1 MEEVMARGPNFAY
14 ARDYIRKTYGEPVW
28 NAVLTRLSRDDA
40 EVWNAM
46 LVPEGT
52 YPFVSFKAMTRALSD
67 HIGANSA
74 VELSRMYEHIADC
87 SLNALF
93 KFILQAAS
101 PAFVISQY
109 PMLWSKFF
117 TSGDVIVPVARKGY
131 AELIFIL
138 PEVFLDWLPPACHG
152 YSTKA
157 VKLAG
162 ASDLEQKELSCSRKM
177 NGEWEIRY
185 GLKWNES

>member
-1 MEEVMARGPNFAY
+1 MEEVMARGPNFVY
-14 ARDYIRKTYGEPVW
+14 ARDYIKKTYGEPVW
-28 NAVLTRLSRDDA
+28 EAVLTRLSRDDA
-40 EVWNAM
+40 RVWSAM
-46 LVPEGT
+46 LEPEGT

-74 VELSRMYEHIADC
+74 VELSRMYEYIADS
-87 SLNALF
+87 SLNGLF
-93 KFILQAAS
+93 KFLLQAVS

-117 TSGDVIVPVARKGY
+117 TTGDVTVPVARKGY

-162 ASDLEQKELSCSRKM
+162 AGGLEQKELGCSRKM

-185 GLKWNES
+185 SLKWNES

>member
-1 MEEVMARGPNFAY
+1 MEKVMARGPNFIY
-14 ARDYIRKTYGEPVW
+14 ARDYIKKTYGESVW
-28 NAVLTRLSRDDA
+28 DAALSKLSQDDA
-40 EVWNAM
+40 KVWSAM

-52 YPFVSFKAMTRALSD
+52 YPFVSFKAMTRVLSD

-74 VELSRMYEHIADC
+74 IELSKMYEYIADC
-87 SLNALF
+87 SLNGLF
-93 KFILQAAS
+93 KFILQAVS
-101 PAFVISQY
+101 PSFVISQY

-117 TSGDVIVPVARKGY
+117 TTGDVSVPVARKGY
-131 AELIFIL
+131 AEVMFIL

-162 ASDLEQKELSCSRKM
+162 ASNLEQREISSSRRL
-177 NGEWEIRY
+177 NGEWEIIY